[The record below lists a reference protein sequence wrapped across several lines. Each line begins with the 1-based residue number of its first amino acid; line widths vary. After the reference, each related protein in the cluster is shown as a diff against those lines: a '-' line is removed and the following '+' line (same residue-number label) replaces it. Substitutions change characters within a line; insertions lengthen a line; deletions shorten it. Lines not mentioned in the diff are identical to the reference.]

1 MNEQDEDL
9 KGENGFNSFKMIL
22 PSLPSIIIKYGSLF
36 LKLKRDAKKAGKIFQ
51 KELLC
56 HGIDETMA
64 TKITA
69 KYLET
74 SNISNYI
81 GLFKNLKNS

>member
-1 MNEQDEDL
+1 MNEKDEDL

-22 PSLPSIIIKYGSLF
+22 PSLPSIIIKYGSVF
-36 LKLKRDAKKAGKIFQ
+36 LKFKRDAKKAGKIFQ
-51 KELLC
+51 KELVRQ
-56 HGIDETMA
+56 GIDKSMA
-64 TKITA
+64 TKFTA

-74 SNISNYI
+74 GNIFNYI